1 MGTVSLFLRTPPS
14 ICVSNNR
21 SAVNHSEFVVEAIHD
36 LLIKV
41 MIEECE
47 SKPIVVKILKTNIF
61 PEVVMFFFQSASY
74 YDVCLFLFVLVIIM
88 CKVTN
93 FTKIKRHR

>member
-1 MGTVSLFLRTPPS
+1 MDTVSLFLRTPPS

-21 SAVNHSEFVVEAIHD
+21 WAVNHSEFVVEAIHD

-47 SKPIVVKILKTNIF
+47 SKPIVVNPLTVSVSSSNKQTFKSRFETCEFTFMENLFKIRRYSN
-61 PEVVMFFFQSASY
+61 SY
-74 YDVCLFLFVLVIIM
+74 EIYY
-88 CKVTN
+88 
-93 FTKIKRHR
+93 

>member
-1 MGTVSLFLRTPPS
+1 MGTVSLFVRTPPS

-21 SAVNHSEFVVEAIHD
+21 SAVNHSEFVVEAMHD

-47 SKPIVVKILKTNIF
+47 NKPIVVNSLTVSVSSSNKQTFKSRFKTY
-61 PEVVMFFFQSASY
+61 E
-74 YDVCLFLFVLVIIM
+74 
-88 CKVTN
+88 
-93 FTKIKRHR
+93 FTFMEN

>member
-21 SAVNHSEFVVEAIHD
+21 SAVNHSEFVVKAIHD

-47 SKPIVVKILKTNIF
+47 SKPIVVNPLTVSVSSSNKKCLILDLRHANLHLWKTSVKFEDIRIA
-61 PEVVMFFFQSASY
+61 M
-74 YDVCLFLFVLVIIM
+74 
-88 CKVTN
+88 
-93 FTKIKRHR
+93 